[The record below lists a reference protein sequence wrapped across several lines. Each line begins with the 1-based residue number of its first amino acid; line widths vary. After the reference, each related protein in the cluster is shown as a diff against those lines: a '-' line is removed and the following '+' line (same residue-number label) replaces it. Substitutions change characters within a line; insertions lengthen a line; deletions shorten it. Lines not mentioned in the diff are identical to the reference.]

1 MVPVSPSPS
10 AERDPTRPWV
20 PSPFSR
26 LARVQA
32 ASVAGDALFA
42 IGLAGSVFFSLDFSS
57 ARWRVA
63 LYLVLTIAPFAI
75 AAPLIG
81 PAIDRIRGGRRWI
94 IIGSM
99 ALRTVLAF
107 FVVRHM
113 DSLLFYPEAFGMLI
127 MQKVYSISKSA
138 VVPGTVHSDEEL
150 VEANSKLTVL
160 SALAVVAAA
169 IPGGI
174 LLKLGGGA
182 WSVALGG
189 VIFAIGTI
197 VALQLPPT
205 TVAVAPPGES
215 EREELRSAG
224 IVHASSAMG
233 LIRGIVGFLA
243 FMLAFDFK
251 SNGLPLWQ
259 LGLVAACAQFGFFVG
274 AILAPR
280 IRKLLS
286 EERIL
291 IGALGLT
298 VAGGVVTALLG
309 GLAGAALMSMLV
321 GATGSA
327 AKQAFDS
334 IVQRDAPDANRG
346 RTFAKFETRF
356 QLVWVIGALIPILI
370 PIPAPVGFALIALV
384 ASFAAISYLIGLRNL
399 RRGQLPVARHGVLRR
414 RVVVEDATP
423 DSAASIDALMSDAER
438 QALEEE
444 RRGRAE
450 LLGFS
455 TENDDP
461 DDTVAIERFPDSA
474 ADGTSAGEIPAF
486 DPARRW
492 MRPSGTPTEANAA
505 EASDAETSGAEA
517 SSAEASSAGTAIS
530 APGEPSSTGQDHR
543 QRGLLFEP
551 EAWENPG
558 VPPS

>member
-1 MVPVSPSPS
+1 MVFVGPSHS

-57 ARWRVA
+57 ASSRVA

-75 AAPLIG
+75 AAPVIG

-94 IIGSM
+94 IVGSM

-138 VVPGTVHSDEEL
+138 VVPGTVHSDKEL

-189 VIFAIGTI
+189 VVFAIGTI

-224 IVHASSAMG
+224 IVHASSAMS

-243 FMLAFDFK
+243 FMLAFEFK
-251 SNGLPLWQ
+251 SNGSPLWQ
-259 LGLVAACAQFGFFVG
+259 LGLVAACAQLGFFVG

-291 IGALGLT
+291 ISALGVT
-298 VAGGVVTALLG
+298 VVGGVLSALLG
-309 GLAGAALMSMLV
+309 GLGGAAFMSMLV

-356 QLVWVIGALIPILI
+356 QLVWVIGALIPILK
-370 PIPAPVGFALIALV
+370 PIPASVGFALIALV
-384 ASFAAISYLIGLRNL
+384 ASFALIGYLIGLRNL
-399 RRGQLPVARHGVLRR
+399 RRGQLPVARHGLLRR
-414 RVVVEDATP
+414 RVVLEDAIT
-423 DSAASIDALMSDAER
+423 DTDVSIDGLIFGERLSDAQR

-444 RRGRAE
+444 RRERAE

-455 TENDDP
+455 TDTDD
-461 DDTVAIERFPDSA
+461 DHDGTLIFERFSGST
-474 ADGTSAGEIPAF
+474 ADATVVEEFPTF

-492 MRPSGTPTEANAA
+492 MRRSGESVTAVTNEGDA
-505 EASDAETSGAEA
+505 EAGD
-517 SSAEASSAGTAIS
+517 AGTQTPAS
-530 APGEPSSTGQDHR
+530 EESSRRGQDHR
-543 QRGLLFEP
+543 ERGLLFEP

-558 VPPS
+558 APPT

>member
-94 IIGSM
+94 IVGSM

-169 IPGGI
+169 VPGGI

-251 SNGLPLWQ
+251 SNGSPLWQ

-291 IGALGLT
+291 IGALGAT
-298 VAGGVVTALLG
+298 VVGGVLTALLG

-356 QLVWVIGALIPILI
+356 QLVWVVGALIPILV

-384 ASFAAISYLIGLRNL
+384 ASFAVITYLIGLRNL
-399 RRGQLPVARHGVLRR
+399 RRGQLPVARHGLLRR
-414 RVVVEDATP
+414 RVVADDAIP
-423 DSAASIDALMSDAER
+423 DAVASIDGLMSDAER

-444 RRGRAE
+444 RRERAE

-455 TENDDP
+455 TGTNDDP
-461 DDTVAIERFPDSA
+461 DGTIAIERFRGAA
-474 ADGTSAGEIPAF
+474 ADETVAEEIPTF

-492 MRPSGTPTEANAA
+492 MRRSGTSTAAVANEAGDA
-505 EASDAETSGAEA
+505 EAGDAEAGDA
-517 SSAEASSAGTAIS
+517 SAGTPES
-530 APGEPSSTGQDHR
+530 GESPPVGRDHR